1 MTTATKIKKGPFIG
15 SAYEGDTLLDIH
27 GYDGYFEEIY
37 IALLLASIALNSDE
51 ILSSNTEINICEI
64 AGLSFSS
71 SAAVS
76 FIEPF

>member
-37 IALLLASIALNSDE
+37 IAGTDINV
-51 ILSSNTEINICEI
+51 TEMIHS
-64 AGLSFSS
+64 LTKTSFDKFEED
-71 SAAVS
+71 ARVQM
-76 FIEPF
+76 FG